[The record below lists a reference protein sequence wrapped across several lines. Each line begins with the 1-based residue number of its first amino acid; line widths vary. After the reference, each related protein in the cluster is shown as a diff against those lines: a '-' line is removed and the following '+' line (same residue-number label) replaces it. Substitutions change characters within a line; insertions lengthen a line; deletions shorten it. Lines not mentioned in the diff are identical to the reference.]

1 MVENN
6 ITLGIF
12 IKTLIHFLFLSVVRH
27 KCSSFNINLNHER
40 PCISDLVTIL
50 SSCII
55 TLRTQCRKCY
65 PSVFNVNASEIS
77 HLLVLN
83 KQNQWTTAID
93 LNVYSI
99 NQQFRLFD
107 CPKRGKNNLLHQS
120 VQFPFEHNPRVPY
133 FEILKRSLITYN
145 TNLSPHPI
153 LHLDRTEFKFIMM
166 NPDKSSLQCDYYLK
180 ILNIINQHLNS
191 YFIASNNLTAN
202 MKLNTVNNL
211 QLTEKKSIGLSDYE
225 IQKFTVFI
233 QKLITSD
240 VEHNG
245 YIHSSIRGTHNNSIL
260 FFNIRGNYRFCPQ
273 KGTHHQSNT
282 VSILVDIK
290 NCTYAIRCKDS
301 ECNNTFLKWNK
312 LQ

>member
-1 MVENN
+1 M
-6 ITLGIF
+6 I
-12 IKTLIHFLFLSVVRH
+12 
-27 KCSSFNINLNHER
+27 
-40 PCISDLVTIL
+40 
-50 SSCII
+50 
-55 TLRTQCRKCY
+55 
-65 PSVFNVNASEIS
+65 
-77 HLLVLN
+77 
-83 KQNQWTTAID
+83 
-93 LNVYSI
+93 
-99 NQQFRLFD
+99 
-107 CPKRGKNNLLHQS
+107 
-120 VQFPFEHNPRVPY
+120 
-133 FEILKRSLITYN
+133 
-145 TNLSPHPI
+145 
-153 LHLDRTEFKFIMM
+153 
-166 NPDKSSLQCDYYLK
+166 PDKSSLQCDYYLK

-191 YFIASNNLTAN
+191 YFIASNNLSAN

-245 YIHSSIRGTHNNSIL
+245 YIHSSIRGTHHNRIL

-273 KGTHHQSNT
+273 KGSHHQSNT